1 MIVIQHQPQ
10 RVEVNVYGE
19 FTLAD
24 YKEFE
29 DMVNFK
35 VRFEGP
41 VDLLFDLRE
50 MADFT
55 VDVAWEDIV
64 FARAHPRDFNRIA
77 VLTNSQ
83 WVAWSAW
90 LPKIFVTAA
99 MRIFDDEAEAR
110 SWLSEDDDGDK
121 AA

>member
-1 MIVIQHQPQ
+1 MIVIQHQPK

-19 FTLAD
+19 FTLTD

-29 DMVNFK
+29 DMVNYK
-35 VRFEGP
+35 VRFEGA

-55 VDVAWEDIV
+55 LDVAWEDIV
-64 FARAHPRDFNRIA
+64 FARAHPNDFRRIA
-77 VLTNSQ
+77 VLTHSQ

-90 LPKIFVTAA
+90 LSQIFVRAE
-99 MRIFDDEAEAR
+99 MQVFGEEAEAR
-110 SWLSEDDDGDK
+110 AWLDAGVTEE
-121 AA
+121 